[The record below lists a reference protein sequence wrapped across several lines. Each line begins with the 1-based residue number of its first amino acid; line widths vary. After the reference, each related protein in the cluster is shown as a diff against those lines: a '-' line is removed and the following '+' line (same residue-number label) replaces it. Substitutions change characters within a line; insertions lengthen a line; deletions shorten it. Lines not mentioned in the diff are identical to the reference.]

1 MKISFCIRKNSD
13 LHLRKMQF
21 NFCVGKNL
29 GLHLRL
35 HLFWLQRIF
44 GNAFT
49 PACVFGRYWKFGQTE
64 LVFRVDYKI
73 RHFRHKT
80 NSSFVLPSNELHLSH
95 SLEASHTHSSQTQ
108 GWYSP
113 SSVRSSSILSLTL
126 VWTPPTVRRA
136 KTDPPTV
143 SFLHCLSSFQ
153 SDNLTSPQLRSTL
166 YLSPTTSP
174 QLRST
179 HLQPTLYKSQS
190 THL

>member
-13 LHLRKMQF
+13 LHLRKMQINF
-21 NFCVGKNL
+21 YVRKNSDLHLRKMQFSFCVGKNL

-64 LVFRVDYKI
+64 LVFRIDCKI

-113 SSVRSSSILSLTL
+113 SSVQSRSILSLA
-126 VWTPPTVRRA
+126 PNA
-136 KTDPPTV
+136 ADPL
-143 SFLHCLSSFQ
+143 LHASL
-153 SDNLTSPQLRSTL
+153 NSTH
-166 YLSPTTSP
+166 SPTS
-174 QLRST
+174 
-179 HLQPTLYKSQS
+179 
-190 THL
+190 